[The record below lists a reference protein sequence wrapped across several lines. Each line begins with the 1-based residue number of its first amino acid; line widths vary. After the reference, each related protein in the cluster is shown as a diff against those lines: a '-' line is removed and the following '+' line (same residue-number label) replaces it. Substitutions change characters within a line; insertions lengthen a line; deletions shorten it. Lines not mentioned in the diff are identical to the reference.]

1 MAVSKKSSTPR
12 QYKQTAGRFSSCK
25 MKTSVWYK
33 SVLQRDFMYWLEFD
47 PDVVSYT
54 TSTMPLEYYNRGKE
68 ELYYPDFQ
76 VIRHRKK
83 QVVDLQLQK
92 AIESKKYRRP
102 YPLLYNVCRD
112 AEWEYTAL
120 TELQVQQKPIISNIK
135 LLYRYARENF
145 SVDEYENCLS
155 ILKSTVPAS
164 LSEIYE
170 LLDCQNIRKNVLF
183 KLLFYS
189 FVEIDLKE
197 SINPD
202 SQITAVSSKPNW
214 KVLFNA

>member
-1 MAVSKKSSTPR
+1 MAVSKKLSTPR
-12 QYKQTAGRFSSCK
+12 QYKQNAGHFISCK
-25 MKTSVWYK
+25 MQTSVWYE

-47 PDVVSYT
+47 PDVVSYS
-54 TSTMPLEYYNRGKE
+54 TSTEPLKYYDKGKE
-68 ELYYPDFQ
+68 KLYYPDFQ
-76 VIRHRKK
+76 VIRHQKK
-83 QVVDLQLQK
+83 QVVDLKFQK
-92 AIESKKYRRP
+92 AIKSKEYRQL
-102 YPLLYNVCRD
+102 YPLLCEVCRN

-120 TELQVQQKPIISNIK
+120 TELQVKQEPIISNIK
-135 LLYRYARENF
+135 LLYRYAREDF
-145 SVDEYENCLS
+145 SIDEYKNCLS

-189 FVEIDLKE
+189 FVEINLKE
-197 SINPD
+197 SINPN

-214 KVLFNA
+214 EVLF

>member
-12 QYKQTAGRFSSCK
+12 QYKQTSGHFISCK
-25 MKTSVWYK
+25 MNTSVWYK

-47 PDVVSYT
+47 PNVVLYT
-54 TSTMPLEYYNRGKE
+54 TSTEPLKYYDKGIEK
-68 ELYYPDFQ
+68 LYYPDFQ
-76 VIRHRKK
+76 IIRHQKK
-83 QVVDLQLQK
+83 QIVDLKFQK
-92 AIESKKYRRP
+92 AIKSKQYRQL
-102 YPLLYNVCRD
+102 YPLLCEVCKD

-120 TELQVQQKPIISNIK
+120 TELQVKQEPTISNIK
-135 LLYRYARENF
+135 LLYRYAREDF
-145 SVDEYENCLS
+145 SIDEYKNCLS
-155 ILKSTVPAS
+155 ILKSIVPAS

-189 FVEIDLKE
+189 LAEINLKE

-202 SQITAVSSKPNW
+202 SQINAVSSKPNW
-214 KVLFNA
+214 EVLF

>member
-12 QYKQTAGRFSSCK
+12 QYKQTSGHFISCK
-25 MKTSVWYK
+25 MNTSVWYK

-47 PDVVSYT
+47 PDVVLYT
-54 TSTMPLEYYNRGKE
+54 TSTEPLKYYDKGIEK
-68 ELYYPDFQ
+68 LYYPDFQ
-76 VIRHRKK
+76 IIRHQKK
-83 QVVDLQLQK
+83 QIVDLKFQK
-92 AIESKKYRRP
+92 AIKSKQYRQL
-102 YPLLYNVCRD
+102 YPLLCEVCKD

-120 TELQVQQKPIISNIK
+120 TELQVKQEPTISNIK
-135 LLYRYARENF
+135 LLYRYAREDF
-145 SVDEYENCLS
+145 SIDEYKNCLS
-155 ILKSTVPAS
+155 ILKSIVPAS

-189 FVEIDLKE
+189 LAEINLKE

-202 SQITAVSSKPNW
+202 SQINAVSSKPNW
-214 KVLFNA
+214 EVLF